1 MLAKDNRQG
10 ENGNVVKVIHITR
23 GFGDYVIE
31 LLNAMSGLAET
42 HIVLARQDEWLAE
55 HLNGKVRVFKSDA
68 PRVGNILN
76 LASLLSVIRY
86 IHKEKPDVIHL
97 QSGVVWEAMLTK
109 AFRHIPCVITVHDIT
124 RHPVRKSLLAPPQR
138 LLDFAARH
146 ADGIIVHGDA
156 LLRTARDRYPSR
168 RIIRSLDHGV
178 ISRYGTG
185 LAADEPR
192 NNGILLFGGVNT
204 WKGIEYLIEAEPI
217 IRESVPEAKIIVAG
231 FTQDPDYYRG
241 LVREGQAVEMRLAR
255 QSDDDVRAL
264 FEWADILV
272 LPYIE
277 ASQSGV
283 LQLGFSFGIPSV
295 VTDVGGLPDVICDE
309 RNGFVV
315 PPRDPA
321 ALARAIVRLLLDVD
335 LRRQIIGA
343 VASERETRFNWDS
356 IARQTLGV
364 YEEVLEESRSR

>member
-1 MLAKDNRQG
+1 M
-10 ENGNVVKVIHITR
+10 KVIHITR